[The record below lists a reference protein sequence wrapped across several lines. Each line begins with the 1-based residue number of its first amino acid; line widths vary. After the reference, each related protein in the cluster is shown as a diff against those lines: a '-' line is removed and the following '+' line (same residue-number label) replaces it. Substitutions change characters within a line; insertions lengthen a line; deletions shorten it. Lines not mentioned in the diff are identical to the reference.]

1 MKNLPSLKNVHYFV
15 QLYHLKSFQ
24 KAAKICGVSQSTLS
38 VGIQNLEQQLGGCLI
53 ERNRKSFLFTA
64 LGEEVVIRCQ
74 HLLAQTAELIEYSRS
89 DDMPFQGV
97 CRLGCIPTIAPYL
110 MPDVVLQIQQQWPD
124 FNMILTE
131 NTEKELLK
139 KLAQGELD
147 VLVCAQPL
155 LLDNFHQ
162 QTIGHDALVLVC
174 HESLRDNLQYPL
186 RPSRLDA
193 QSYFLIGAN
202 HCQSLHQLQSG
213 LIQNEAT
220 VHPHY
225 IGHLSTLIHMVDTH
239 RGFTLIPQMSLVKNI
254 LQGSNVVAMPMP
266 PAKPKRDICL
276 VWRQQS
282 YRLRAFRELAEL
294 IEKQLLLLS

>member
-1 MKNLPSLKNVHYFV
+1 MKNLPSLKNIHYFV

-24 KAAKICGVSQSTLS
+24 KAAKTCGVSQSTLS

-53 ERNRKSFLFTA
+53 ERNRKVFLFTA

-74 HLLAQTAELIEYSRS
+74 HLLAQTAELIEYSQS

-124 FNMILTE
+124 FKLILTE

-147 VLVCAQPL
+147 ALLCAMPL
-155 LLDNFHQ
+155 PLDNFHQ
-162 QTIGHDALVLVC
+162 HQVGQDALVLVC
-174 HESLRDNLQYPL
+174 HESLRDFLHYPL
-186 RPSRLDA
+186 RPSRLPA
-193 QSYFLIGAN
+193 QSYFLMGAE
-202 HCQSLHQLQSG
+202 HCQSLHDLQLG
-213 LIQNEAT
+213 LTQHDAI
-220 VHPHY
+220 VHPHRLA
-225 IGHLSTLIHMVDTH
+225 HLSTLVHMVDTH
-239 RGFTLIPQMSLVKNI
+239 KGFAFVPQMALVKNI
-254 LQGSNVVAMPMP
+254 LHGSNVVAMPMP
-266 PAKPKRDICL
+266 TTKPKRDICL
-276 VWRQQS
+276 VWRRQS

-294 IEKQLLLLS
+294 IENQLLLLS